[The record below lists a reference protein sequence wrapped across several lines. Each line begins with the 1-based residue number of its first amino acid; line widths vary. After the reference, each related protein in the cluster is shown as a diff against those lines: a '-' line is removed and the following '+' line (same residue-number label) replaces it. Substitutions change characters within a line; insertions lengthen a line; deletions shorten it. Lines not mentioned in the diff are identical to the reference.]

1 MMQREEPSTSRAI
14 ERRLMSPSIQLRKP
28 RTSRDVFS
36 EISNPWRTA
45 EGTFAH
51 RRAEFAQRRMQVLR

>member
-1 MMQREEPSTSRAI
+1 MQRVGPSTSRAI
-14 ERRLMSPSIQLRKP
+14 DRRLMSPSIELRKA
-28 RTSRDVFS
+28 RTTRDVCS

-45 EGTFAH
+45 EGAFAH